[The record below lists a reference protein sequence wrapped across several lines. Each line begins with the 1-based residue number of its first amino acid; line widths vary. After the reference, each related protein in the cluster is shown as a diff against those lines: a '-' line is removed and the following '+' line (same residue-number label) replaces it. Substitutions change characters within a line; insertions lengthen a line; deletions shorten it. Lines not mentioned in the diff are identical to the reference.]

1 MNVPSVVD
9 RQLRFGFRDA
19 ERRYAEVSLDC
30 DDAIPGR
37 RRFRRTSAGWALRLR
52 APDLARLEY
61 RLMLTARDGSVEV
74 VCDPANPERVRTAF
88 GERSVALLPGYAPP
102 AWLHRD
108 APSGDTDYLEHHDA
122 DIGTLPITV
131 WSPAGLAG
139 GDPAPLLVVHDGP
152 EYVELAGLTSYAA
165 AMVDARTLPP
175 FRMALM
181 HPVRRDEWYAAN
193 PDYIRAELDA
203 LDTVGATVPVSGPL
217 VAMGASL
224 GGLTALLLGLAAPA
238 RFGGLLAQSGS
249 FFRADLDSQEA
260 GYPSFARV
268 VDAVR
273 RIEGAEPTGE
283 HLRVA
288 MTCGVLEEN
297 YANNLEM
304 FAALLRLGHEV
315 RFFDVRDLHN
325 YTAWRDSLDPALTDL
340 LRSVWGTQG

>member
-9 RQLRFGFRDA
+9 RQLRFGLRDP

-37 RRFRRTSAGWALRLR
+37 RRFRRTSTGWALRLR
-52 APDLARLEY
+52 APDVGRLEY
-61 RLMLTARDGSVEV
+61 RLILTAHDGSVEV

-88 GERSVALLPGYAPP
+88 GERSVALLPGYAE
-102 AWLHRD
+102 
-108 APSGDTDYLEHHDA
+108 YLEHRDD
-122 DIGTLPITV
+122 DIGTLPMTV

-139 GDPAPLLVVHDGP
+139 SDAAPLLVVHDGP
-152 EYVELAGLTSYAA
+152 EYVELSALTSYAA
-165 AMVDARTLPP
+165 AMVEARTLPR

-181 HPVRRDEWYAAN
+181 HPVKRDEWYAAN
-193 PDYIRAELDA
+193 PDYIRAELAA
-203 LDTVGATVPVSGPL
+203 LETVGATFPVCGPR

-224 GGLTALLLGLAAPA
+224 GGLTALLLTLAAPA
-238 RFGGLLAQSGS
+238 QFHGLLAQSGS
-249 FFRADLDSQEA
+249 FFRADLDSQEEA
-260 GYPSFARV
+260 YPSFARV
-268 VDAVR
+268 VGAVH
-273 RIEGAEPTGE
+273 RIEGAEPTGQRL
-283 HLRVA
+283 HVA
-288 MTCGVLEEN
+288 MTCGVREEN

>member
-9 RQLRFGFRDA
+9 RQLRFGFPDA
-19 ERRYAEVSLDC
+19 ERHYAEVSLAC
-30 DDAIPGR
+30 DDALPGR
-37 RRFRRTSAGWALRLR
+37 RRFRRTSTGWALRMR
-52 APDLARLEY
+52 APDVGRLEY

-74 VCDPANPERVRTAF
+74 VCDPGNPERVRTAF
-88 GERSVALLPGYAPP
+88 GERSVAVLPGYAPP

-108 APSGDTDYLEHHDA
+108 APPGDTAYLEHHDTDLEA
-122 DIGTLPITV
+122 LPMTI

-193 PDYIRAELDA
+193 PDYIRAELAA
-203 LDTVGATVPVSGPL
+203 LETVGATFPVSGPV

-224 GGLTALLLGLAAPA
+224 GGLTALLLALAAPA
-238 RFGGLLAQSGS
+238 RVGGVLAQSGS
-249 FFRADLDSQEA
+249 FFRADLDSQEG

-273 RIEGAEPTGE
+273 RIERAEPTGQR
-283 HLRVA
+283 LTVA
-288 MTCGVLEEN
+288 LTCGVLEEN

-325 YTAWRDSLDPALTDL
+325 YTAWRDSLDPALTGL
-340 LRSVWGTQG
+340 LRSVWGARG